1 MVKKLS
7 EMTYDEIVAERSKNA
22 TLKDKYKSEA
32 EAKKDPSTCL
42 KINQN
47 ILRLAKRNEAL
58 AKQQLDLLKIQKSQ
72 AQAQAQ
78 AHIEPELESK
88 PKSVDKS
95 NKKSKKLKK
104 PVDMSLE
111 EIRAELKSHNERISS
126 LEANEVQSSDF
137 ETRFNAKMEI
147 QRLTPRMKRLG
158 EQEISLLKHQITCL
172 KNGSL

>member
-22 TLKDKYKSEA
+22 TLKDQYKSEA
-32 EAKKDPSTCL
+32 EAEKDPSTCL
-42 KINQN
+42 KINQK
-47 ILRLAKRNEAL
+47 ILRLANRNEAL

-72 AQAQAQ
+72 AQAQA
-78 AHIEPELESK
+78 HIESK

-95 NKKSKKLKK
+95 NKNSKKLKK

-126 LEANEVQSSDF
+126 LEANEVQSSNF

-147 QRLTPRMKRLG
+147 QKLTPRMKRLD

>member
-7 EMTYDEIVAERSKNA
+7 EMTYDEIVAELSKNA

-32 EAKKDPSTCL
+32 EAEKDPSTCL
-42 KINQN
+42 KINQK

-58 AKQQLDLLKIQKSQ
+58 AKQQLDLLKIQK
-72 AQAQAQ
+72 APTQAQ

-88 PKSVDKS
+88 PESVEKS
-95 NKKSKKLKK
+95 NKKSKKVKK
-104 PVDMSLE
+104 PIDMSLE

-126 LEANEVQSSDF
+126 LESHELQSKDF
-137 ETRFNAKMEI
+137 ETRFQAKMKI

-158 EQEISLLKHQITCL
+158 EQEIFLLKHQIACL
-172 KNGSL
+172 KNGGL

>member
-1 MVKKLS
+1 MVKKPS
-7 EMTYDEIVAERSKNA
+7 DMTYDEIVAERSKNA

-72 AQAQAQ
+72 AQAQA
-78 AHIEPELESK
+78 HIEPELESK
-88 PKSVDKS
+88 PKSVEKS
-95 NKKSKKLKK
+95 NKKSKKVKK
-104 PVDMSLE
+104 PIDMSLE

-126 LEANEVQSSDF
+126 LESKELQSKDF
-137 ETRFNAKMEI
+137 ETRFQANLEI
-147 QRLTPRMKRLG
+147 QRLAARMKRLSA
-158 EQEISLLKHQITCL
+158 QEISLLKHQIACL
-172 KNGSL
+172 KKGGL

>member
-32 EAKKDPSTCL
+32 EAKKYPSTCL
-42 KINQN
+42 KINQK

-72 AQAQAQ
+72 PQAQAQ

-88 PKSVDKS
+88 PESVEKS

-147 QRLTPRMKRLG
+147 QRLTPRRKRLD